1 MSKRKEKSI
10 VIERKSYFAQKLAEI
25 RYEKEWSE
33 TKMAKAVGVTRGTIR
48 NWESGAATPDIVKA
62 SLVADIAGI
71 SLDELVG
78 RCEKNNIVDTGK
90 EKRDGFFDSFQKDVQ
105 AAIENAIKKY
115 R

>member
-1 MSKRKEKSI
+1 MSKKKEKSI
-10 VIERKSYFAQKLAEI
+10 EIERKSYLAQKLVEI
-25 RYEKEWSE
+25 RYEKGWAEA
-33 TKMAKAVGVTRGTIR
+33 KMAKAVGVTRNTIR
-48 NWESGAATPDIVKA
+48 NWESGATTPGIVKA
-62 SLVADIAGI
+62 SLIADMVEI

-78 RCEKNNIVDTGK
+78 RSEKNNIVDTGK